1 MAVFNTV
8 RPTQL
13 ASADGLLSGVR
24 WANRHVTWSL
34 PDSRA
39 DYAPGHAEALTDF
52 APLARAQAAAAR
64 FALEGPGA
72 SHALSVE
79 GFTNLRVDFIAG
91 GSGKGRITLANSSD
105 PGTAYGYYPGATPE
119 AGDVFLGTSGQAPK
133 AGNYDWMTIIHELGH
148 ALGLKH
154 PHDVEA
160 YATLPSEMDRMED
173 TVMSYNSYV
182 GQSETGYANDRW
194 DFAQTFMARDIAA
207 LQHMYGADYDSNSG
221 DTVYRWSPTSG
232 TTWID
237 GAAAVSPGANR
248 IFLTIWDGGGT
259 DTYDLSAY
267 RTGVTVDLAPGGHS
281 HLSDSQTARLGPW
294 DQAQG
299 NVYNALL
306 FGKDSRSLIENAVGG
321 SGDDSLSGNA
331 ADNRLEGRGG
341 NDALSGGA
349 GADTLL
355 GSSGNDRLD
364 GDDGS
369 DFLRGGS
376 GSDYLFGGLGDDTL
390 LGSDGADRLYGG
402 AGHDVFRFHTG
413 TTPTEGAPDRIGVT
427 DGVSFEGAGSATGDL
442 IDIRAIDADATRS
455 GNQAFHWGGT
465 TDSGTGSLWLA
476 DTADHIDVFGNTDSD
491 AAPEFRL
498 QIDTT
503 GLHVAL
509 VAGDFTA
516 ADFLL

>member
-34 PDSRA
+34 PDSRD
-39 DYAPGHAEALTDF
+39 DYAPGHAEALSDL
-52 APLARAQAAAAR
+52 APASRAQAAAAR

-79 GFTNLRVDFIAG
+79 GFTSLRVDFLAG
-91 GSGKGRITLANSSD
+91 GSGKGRITLANTSD
-105 PGTAYGYYPGATPE
+105 PGTAYGYSPGAAPE
-119 AGDVFLGTSGQAPK
+119 AGDVFLGPSGQAPK
-133 AGNYDWMTIIHELGH
+133 AGNYDWMTVIHEVGH

-154 PHDVEA
+154 PQEVA
-160 YATLPSEMDRMED
+160 GYATLPSEMDRMED

-182 GQSETGYANDRW
+182 GQSEAGYANARW

-207 LQHMYGADYDSNSG
+207 LQRMYGADYDSNAG

-259 DTYDLSAY
+259 DTYDLSGY
-267 RTGVTVDLAPGGHS
+267 RSGVVVDLAPGGHS
-281 HLSDSQTARLGPW
+281 RLSDSQTARLGPW
-294 DQAQG
+294 DEAEG
-299 NVYNALL
+299 NVYNAFL
-306 FGKDSRSLIENAVGG
+306 FGRDSRSLIETAIGG

-331 ADNRLEGRGG
+331 AGNRLEGRGG
-341 NDALSGGA
+341 NDALAGGT
-349 GADTLL
+349 GADTLA
-355 GSSGNDRLD
+355 GGSGNDRLD
-364 GDDGS
+364 GGDGG
-369 DFLRGGS
+369 DFLQGGD
-376 GSDYLFGGLGDDTL
+376 GSDYLFGGSGADTL
-390 LGSDGADRLYGG
+390 LGGRGADRLYGG
-402 AGHDVFRFHTG
+402 QGSDVFRFHTG
-413 TTPTEGAPDRIGVT
+413 ATPAEGAPDRIGVEQ
-427 DGVSFEGAGSATGDL
+427 GLSFQNPGSAAGDL
-442 IDIRAIDADATRS
+442 IDVRAIDADATRP

-465 TDSGTGSLWLA
+465 TGTGTGTLWLTDA
-476 DTADHIDVFGNTDSD
+476 PGRIEVLGNTDRD

-498 QIDTT
+498 QIDTA
-503 GLHVAL
+503 GLDRAIVA
-509 VAGDFTA
+509 ADFAA